1 MSPLLVKICKDFA
14 TIWTTI
20 DPIGNVAIF
29 AGLTASLSRAER
41 HRTALRATLYATVIL
56 AVAVTAGQIILDAIG
71 ILSDEVSQCANPKH
85 SYEFLQEY
93 SAAPLPFLVAEE
105 TALADNLGNLRRHHL
120 VPGFV
125 AAGDAFEHV
134 P

>member
-1 MSPLLVKICKDFA
+1 MPSTRAIPNRDVFYVADPL
-14 TIWTTI
+14 
-20 DPIGNVAIF
+20 
-29 AGLTASLSRAER
+29 SS
-41 HRTALRATLYATVIL
+41 
-56 AVAVTAGQIILDAIG
+56 ILDAIG

-85 SYEFLQEY
+85 SYEFLQEC
-93 SAAPLPFLVAEE
+93 SVAAPLPFLVAEE
-105 TALADNLGNLRRHHL
+105 TAPADDLGNLRRHHL

>member
-1 MSPLLVKICKDFA
+1 LPSTRAIPDRDVFYVAEPL
-14 TIWTTI
+14 
-20 DPIGNVAIF
+20 
-29 AGLTASLSRAER
+29 SS
-41 HRTALRATLYATVIL
+41 
-56 AVAVTAGQIILDAIG
+56 ILDAIG

-85 SYEFLQEY
+85 SYEFLQEC

-105 TALADNLGNLRRHHL
+105 TAPADDLGNLRRHHL

>member
-1 MSPLLVKICKDFA
+1 MPSTRAIPDRDVFYVAEPLSSIR
-14 TIWTTI
+14 
-20 DPIGNVAIF
+20 G
-29 AGLTASLSRAER
+29 
-41 HRTALRATLYATVIL
+41 
-56 AVAVTAGQIILDAIG
+56 AIG
-71 ILSDEVSQCANPKH
+71 ILSDEVSQCANHKH
-85 SYEFLQEY
+85 SYEFLQEC